1 MNIHACSPPN
11 QIGATQ
17 ARFARRVRQ
26 ITDIAVPACDLPL
39 PAAQLRPYLAKK
51 PATIWLNR
59 SGHSICTAWAQPGT
73 TANWQLPMPCH
84 SARTCAQG

>member
-51 PATIWLNR
+51 PATI
-59 SGHSICTAWAQPGT
+59 
-73 TANWQLPMPCH
+73 
-84 SARTCAQG
+84 